1 MVEALGERWI
11 EKCRAMPVMI
21 RVLHRCDTRAG
32 EDIGEQLLELLEL
45 RCHLLEQHIVMF
57 VLCRREFRSAPRRT
71 PCEEEIRARGQN
83 DEAEANQPPPVAR
96 ETLISTAAR
105 PDVRRA
111 FGLLSVAQQ
120 LGAIVGITEPLHL
133 KAQLVVQTGKQK
145 RELILEGVKML
156 GRSGA
161 QVRRLDEEPFE
172 TCAAFAEPMEDDDVA
187 EE

>member
-21 RVLHRCDTRAG
+21 RVLHRSDTRAG

-57 VLCRREFRSAPRRT
+57 VLCRRRRHHHRRCVDLPR
-71 PCEEEIRARGQN
+71 EIQHEPLTA
-83 DEAEANQPPPVAR
+83 QPTIEHRLPVAR

-111 FGLLSVAQQ
+111 FGLFSVAQQ

-133 KAQLVVQTGKQK
+133 KA
-145 RELILEGVKML
+145 
-156 GRSGA
+156 
-161 QVRRLDEEPFE
+161 
-172 TCAAFAEPMEDDDVA
+172 
-187 EE
+187 

>member
-1 MVEALGERWI
+1 
-11 EKCRAMPVMI
+11 
-21 RVLHRCDTRAG
+21 
-32 EDIGEQLLELLEL
+32 
-45 RCHLLEQHIVMF
+45 
-57 VLCRREFRSAPRRT
+57 
-71 PCEEEIRARGQN
+71 
-83 DEAEANQPPPVAR
+83 
-96 ETLISTAAR
+96 
-105 PDVRRA
+105 
-111 FGLLSVAQQ
+111 
-120 LGAIVGITEPLHL
+120 L